1 MSMVKLAALCIDARS
16 LPSDL
21 MLQLINVR
29 ISLTELTAQ
38 LVELAGVKAKPV
50 QLISEAVCLG
60 ALRIQQVRSA
70 VKLLMA
76 LRKIMRITG
85 ARQALKG

>member
-29 ISLTELTAQ
+29 ISLTEVTAQ
-38 LVELAGVKAKPV
+38 LVELAGDKAKPV
-50 QLISEAVCLG
+50 QLISEAACLC
-60 ALRIQQVRSA
+60 ALRIEQVRSA
-70 VKLLMA
+70 VKLMTA
-76 LRKIMRITG
+76 LLKIMRITG